1 VVTGPFSD
9 DNVGKVCPSGSR
21 WRQFVRGE
29 NRPLS
34 GMSVVDSPRNIR
46 IALLLLGALFLVQ
59 FGRTL
64 SYGLVWDDTVFQGS
78 FYQQPL
84 GRLLRSTQQ
93 EQLDAVLLETRGFH
107 VPFDSY
113 RPLASLSYWFDIQ
126 IAGPHAAVF
135 HAHNVLLGLLNLFL
149 GFATA
154 RRLFRLGNWHAV
166 LCAAFFGLHPLQIEA
181 VSYVAARSDLL
192 AGTFTLLS
200 ALAACASAD
209 AQKVRDR
216 WGFATVSA
224 LALAAS
230 LLTKEAALGIPLALL
245 AIGFVQGRPR
255 AFAATAAVQTAA
267 IGVWLFL
274 RALLLHSADGLNGES
289 PMAMILAIPAV
300 LAGYV
305 EALLLPTDLSI
316 ERPFHTG
323 WVPWCLALA
332 VILAAALF
340 LARKRQGPGGA
351 AAQASSGLCWSG
363 ALLATSP
370 FGVYS
375 FHVLSDRYVYASLL
389 GLIVACSAL
398 LGEISHHRPRL
409 TPFILGLSLLWTTAL
424 LPIAVRQVRTWR
436 DDTALYAHALGMQPD
451 SSMANYH
458 VGTVLAQDQ
467 RWEQALPF
475 FSRAAAL
482 DPYNVFALNNQGVTL
497 LNLGRWADAIQTLK
511 RAVALTGGLNY
522 RAIFNIGVAHD
533 GAGRIEQACKAYARA
548 NKVNPVYEPAKLAF
562 RDRCASSPGPAA
574 P

>member
-1 VVTGPFSD
+1 LD
-9 DNVGKVCPSGSR
+9 SR
-21 WRQFVRGE
+21 WR
-29 NRPLS
+29 LS
-34 GMSVVDSPRNIR
+34 GMVILDSPRNIR
-46 IALLLLGALFLVQ
+46 IALLLIGALFVVQ
-59 FGRTL
+59 FGRTIT
-64 SYGLVWDDTVFQGS
+64 YGLVWDDAVLQGS

-84 GRLLRSTQQ
+84 GRLLRGTQQ
-93 EQLDAVLLETRGFH
+93 EQVDAVLLETRGFH

-113 RPLASLSYWFDIQ
+113 RPLASLSYWLDIQ
-126 IAGPHAAVF
+126 IWGPRAVAF
-135 HAHNVLLGLLNLFL
+135 HAHGVLLGLLNLFL

-166 LCAAFFGLHPLQIEA
+166 LCAAFFVLHPLQIEA

-230 LLTKEAALGIPLALL
+230 LLTKESALGIPLALL
-245 AIGFVQGRPR
+245 AIGLVQGRPR
-255 AFAATAAVQTAA
+255 AFAATAAVQTAT

-274 RALLLHSADGLNGES
+274 RALLLSSGDGLNGES
-289 PMAMILAIPAV
+289 TMAMVLAVPAI

-305 EALLLPTDLSI
+305 EALLLPTELSI

-323 WVPWCLALA
+323 WVPWGLALA
-332 VILAAALF
+332 ALLAAGLL

-351 AAQASSGLCWSG
+351 AAQASAGLCWSG

-375 FHVLSDRYVYASLL
+375 FHVLSDRYVYTSLL
-389 GLIVACSAL
+389 GLMVACSAL
-398 LGEISHHRPRL
+398 LGEISRHRPRL
-409 TPFILGLSLLWTTAL
+409 TSFIRGLSLLWTAAVL
-424 LPIAVRQVRTWR
+424 LIAVRQVPTWR
-436 DDTALYAHALGMQPD
+436 NDAVLYTHALGMQPD

-458 VGTVLAQDQ
+458 VGTLLAQGQ
-467 RWEQALPF
+467 RWEQSLPF
-475 FSRAAAL
+475 FSRAAEL
-482 DPYNVFALNNQGVTL
+482 DPYNVFALNNQGVAL
-497 LNLGRWADAIQTLK
+497 LNLGRWDDAIQILK
-511 RAVALTGGLNY
+511 RAVARTGGLNY
-522 RAIFNIGVAHD
+522 RAIFNIGVAHE
-533 GAGRIEQACKAYARA
+533 GAGRLQQACKTYVQA
-548 NKVNPVYEPAKLAF
+548 NKINPVYEPAMLAI
-562 RDRCASSPGPAA
+562 RDRCAFRPGPAA